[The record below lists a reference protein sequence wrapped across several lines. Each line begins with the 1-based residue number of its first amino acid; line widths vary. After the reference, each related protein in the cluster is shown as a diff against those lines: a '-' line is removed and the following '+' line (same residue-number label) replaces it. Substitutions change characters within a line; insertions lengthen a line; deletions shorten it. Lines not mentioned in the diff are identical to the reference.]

1 MLFIISSTIPHI
13 HQFPQIAL
21 LIHILRQTVRHK
33 VHKCRRKST
42 LQIMGFHSVLST
54 LLLLQQRINKRR
66 ISFSQF
72 KEKCAKRPNITIQRI
87 FFMRFRRYGSMV
99 IFIIPI
105 ITRIRF
111 RGAPFKGKELHNSLL
126 SNEETVC
133 CEDLS
138 HHPQA
143 YLSLLE
149 SFHAH
154 TRMKSQAS
162 SRSQLAVTPLR
173 LSGFGFSYNGKWN
186 HMDMIP
192 KQPRSNEFIPSNLP
206 KHHPHQQSY
215 HSIPI
220 RMEMRLP
227 SILPIV
233 LPDSVQ
239 ESTDAL
245 K

>member
-1 MLFIISSTIPHI
+1 
-13 HQFPQIAL
+13 
-21 LIHILRQTVRHK
+21 
-33 VHKCRRKST
+33 
-42 LQIMGFHSVLST
+42 MGFHSVLSI
-54 LLLLQQRINKRR
+54 LLLSQQRINKRG
-66 ISFSQF
+66 ISFSQL
-72 KEKCAKRPNITIQRI
+72 KDKCTKRPSITVQRI
-87 FFMRFRRYGSMV
+87 FFTRFRRYGSMI
-99 IFIIPI
+99 IFIIPV

-126 SNEETVC
+126 SNEETIC

-149 SFHAH
+149 SFHVH
-154 TRMKSQAS
+154 IRMKSQAS
-162 SRSQLAVTPLR
+162 SSSQLPVTLLR

-186 HMDMIP
+186 HMDTTP
-192 KQPRSNEFIPSNLP
+192 KRSSSNEFIPSNLP
-206 KHHPHQQSY
+206 KHHPYQQSY

-233 LPDSVQ
+233 LLDSDQ
-239 ESTDAL
+239 DNTDVIKRSLLACSIQY
-245 K
+245 

>member
-1 MLFIISSTIPHI
+1 
-13 HQFPQIAL
+13 
-21 LIHILRQTVRHK
+21 
-33 VHKCRRKST
+33 
-42 LQIMGFHSVLST
+42 MGFHSVLST
-54 LLLLQQRINKRR
+54 LLLSQQRINKRG
-66 ISFSQF
+66 ISFSQL
-72 KEKCAKRPNITIQRI
+72 KDKCAKRPIITVQRI
-87 FFMRFRRYGSMV
+87 FFMRFRRHGSMV
-99 IFIIPI
+99 IFIIPV

-126 SNEETVC
+126 SNEETIC

-186 HMDMIP
+186 HMDTIP

>member
-1 MLFIISSTIPHI
+1 
-13 HQFPQIAL
+13 
-21 LIHILRQTVRHK
+21 
-33 VHKCRRKST
+33 
-42 LQIMGFHSVLST
+42 MGFHFIQIGILFV
-54 LLLLQQRINKRR
+54 LQQRINKRR
-66 ISFSQF
+66 ISFSQL

-99 IFIIPI
+99 IFII
-105 ITRIRF
+105 TRIRF
-111 RGAPFKGKELHNSLL
+111 RGAPLKGKELHNSLL
-126 SNEETVC
+126 SNEKTAC

-143 YLSLLE
+143 SLSLLE
-149 SFHAH
+149 SFHVR

-162 SRSQLAVTPLR
+162 SSSQLPVTPLR
-173 LSGFGFSYNGKWN
+173 SSDFDFSCNGKWN
-186 HMDMIP
+186 HMDTTP
-192 KQPRSNEFIPSNLP
+192 KRSRSNELIQSNLP

-233 LPDSVQ
+233 LLDSDQ
-239 ESTDAL
+239 DNTDVI